1 MFIDRRYFRFFDW
14 FGFAITIILVCVGLL
29 FVYSATYSEAHR
41 FSSFFKKQIVGA
53 VSGFILYFIFSFISP
68 HKLQRYGFFA
78 FGATILLLIY
88 TYIAGWI
95 GMGAKRWLS
104 LYFFRFQ
111 PSELIRLFLPA
122 FIATYGMEQR
132 ANKTISFN
140 AALIPLCCLGFVF
153 VLVLKQPDLGTALI
167 LFFSGLITLW
177 IAGLDKKVFAI
188 GIIIATCGAPF
199 FWKVLKPYQKQRIMV
214 ALGYGE
220 THKERYHIEQSKIAI
235 GSGGLSGKGFLK
247 GTQNKFEF
255 LPEDHTDFIF
265 SVICEE
271 WGFVGALFILLL
283 FAALFARIIFIILSL
298 TDITQQIIAVGLL
311 IHIMLSV
318 CINSAM
324 VTGLLPI
331 VGIPLPLI
339 SYGLSNLWVT
349 LASLGWLNNIAVHRY
364 NR

>member
-1 MFIDRRYFRFFDW
+1 MFIDRRSIRFFDW
-14 FGFAITIILVCVGLL
+14 ASFILTALLVCIGLL

-41 FSSFFKKQIVGA
+41 FSSFFKKQIIGA
-53 VSGFILYFIFSFISP
+53 VSGFILYFIFCFTPP

-78 FGATILLLIY
+78 FGATIFLLVY
-88 TYIAGWI
+88 TYAAGWI
-95 GMGAKRWLS
+95 GMGAKRWIS

-111 PSELIRLFLPA
+111 PSELVRLFLPS
-122 FIATYGMEQR
+122 FIALYGMER
-132 ANKTISFN
+132 RENKTISVG
-140 AALIPLCCLGFVF
+140 AALVPLALLGFIF
-153 VLVLKQPDLGTALI
+153 LLVLKQPDLGTALI
-167 LFFSGLITLW
+167 ILFSGMITLW
-177 IAGLDKKVFAI
+177 IAGLDKRFFAI
-188 GIIIATCGAPF
+188 GIIAAACGAPF

-220 THKERYHIEQSKIAI
+220 SHKERYHIEQSKIAI
-235 GSGGLSGKGFLK
+235 GSGGVWGKGFLK

-271 WGFVGALFILLL
+271 WGFVGALCILLL
-283 FAALFARIIFIILSL
+283 FALLFARIIFIILSL
-298 TDITQQIIAVGLL
+298 SDITQQIIAVGLL

-349 LASLGWLNNIAVHRY
+349 LASLGWLNNIALHRY
-364 NR
+364 KR